1 MGTFVFRS
9 SELPFLTKKELNESP
24 EDLFFCD
31 KSRYFK
37 FAVSRTSKT
46 TKDGE
51 GLEDVK
57 TLEELAEWQENQKK
71 IEAIKAEGGQVPEK
85 VIYKGNV
92 YKYYDPQEERVTK
105 DGRNVVKPFKKL
117 NESELTNLMYQI
129 GVTIMPPRDTDDFR
143 YK

>member
-1 MGTFVFRS
+1 M
-9 SELPFLTKKELNESP
+9 
-24 EDLFFCD
+24 FFCD
-31 KSRYFK
+31 KSCYFK

-46 TKDGE
+46 TKGGE

-143 YK
+143 YI

>member
-1 MGTFVFRS
+1 M
-9 SELPFLTKKELNESP
+9 
-24 EDLFFCD
+24 FFCD
-31 KSRYFK
+31 KSCYFK

-129 GVTIMPPRDTDDFR
+129 GVTIMPPRDTDDLR
-143 YK
+143 YTLIIRVI